1 MDDLVLMQIRKAAA
15 DASLVGILHPAF
27 PSPPVFTSQSL
38 HSAEVN
44 EAKSVRNAQKVPI

>member
-27 PSPPVFTSQSL
+27 PSPPFSRRRVFTQL
-38 HSAEVN
+38 
-44 EAKSVRNAQKVPI
+44 KWKKQKV